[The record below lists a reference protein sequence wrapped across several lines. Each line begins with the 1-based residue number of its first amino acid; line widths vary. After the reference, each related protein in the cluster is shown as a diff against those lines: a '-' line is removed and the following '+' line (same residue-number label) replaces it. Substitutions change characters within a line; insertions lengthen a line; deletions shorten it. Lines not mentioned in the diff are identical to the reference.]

1 MHSLT
6 QTMEFARASVVC
18 VFLSYNKKEN
28 AAEISVE
35 ISVAFFVLQISVL
48 QQIDMKYR
56 KSYNR
61 TDRRLRT
68 VLV

>member
-1 MHSLT
+1 
-6 QTMEFARASVVC
+6 MEFARASVVC
-18 VFLSYNKKEN
+18 VFLLYNKKN

-35 ISVAFFVLQISVL
+35 ISVAFFGCVRISVL
-48 QQIDMKYR
+48 QQIDMEYL

-61 TDRRLRT
+61 TDRRLRA

>member
-1 MHSLT
+1 
-6 QTMEFARASVVC
+6 MEFARASVVC
-18 VFLSYNKKEN
+18 VFLLYNKKN

>member
-1 MHSLT
+1 
-6 QTMEFARASVVC
+6 MEFARASVVC
-18 VFLSYNKKEN
+18 VFLLYNKKTLQKLVWKN
-28 AAEISVE
+28 FCGV
-35 ISVAFFVLQISVL
+35 FVLQISVL

-61 TDRRLRT
+61 TDRRLRA

>member
-1 MHSLT
+1 
-6 QTMEFARASVVC
+6 MEFARVSVVC
-18 VFLSYNKKEN
+18 VFLLYNKKTLQKLVWKN
-28 AAEISVE
+28 FCGVFGC
-35 ISVAFFVLQISVL
+35 VQISVL

-61 TDRRLRT
+61 TDRRLRA

>member
-1 MHSLT
+1 
-6 QTMEFARASVVC
+6 MEFARASVVC
-18 VFLSYNKKEN
+18 VFLLYNKKN

-61 TDRRLRT
+61 TDRRLRA